1 VRKFVVRSFHVVLL
15 LLVVSPIIVISASET
30 QNQTGS
36 VVSLLQQLYGN
47 VSALPAEAFENVR
60 LGDVEKNAVSNKINA
75 VINQVE
81 AGAYRGAVNKLRNDV
96 EKVVVKWIVSPWE
109 DDLVDLIEYII
120 ECIEEC
126 CPPVDLSPPVI
137 HEVVRYPDSPEYD
150 DYVLVLACVTDCG
163 SGVANV
169 TLSYSVDLGESIN
182 LTMLEIDGLYEAEI
196 PPQPYNMTVAF
207 LVYAWDNAGNVA
219 VSGVDSYV
227 VSDFHDPVISYI
239 ERVPGSP
246 DYNES
251 VSVFVNVTE
260 PSFASG
266 VKEVILTYNNGT
278 DWMNVTMSF
287 EDGLYVATIPEL
299 PYGTVVQ
306 YTVYAFDVAGNW
318 AVMDVYSYTVG
329 DRFMPVAR
337 IDAPACGSYL
347 AGYVD
352 VEVYVY
358 DDNFYEAQ
366 LTANETV
373 LASWSE
379 SGLHAY
385 VWNTT
390 AMSDGVYLLRLE
402 AFDEAG
408 NIGETERQVKVDNTP
423 PTIGIPSQSP
433 DYMAVEP
440 YQNVNVTVEVTD
452 GGVGVREVVLSYSRD
467 EGKTWADLMMDNVF
481 GDTYMGVIPGFEA
494 GTHVQYGIVA
504 YDNLDN
510 SAVENNAGEYYVY
523 NVIPEFQ
530 GLMILI
536 FMIAILF
543 AAVLAKKRKILA

>member
-1 VRKFVVRSFHVVLL
+1 MRKFAVRSFHVVLL
-15 LLVVSPIIVISASET
+15 LLVASPIIAINASET
-30 QNQTGS
+30 QNQTES

-81 AGAYRGAVNKLRNDV
+81 AGACRGAVNKLRNDV

-120 ECIEEC
+120 KCIEGC
-126 CPPVDLSPPVI
+126 CPPVDSRPPVI
-137 HEVVRYPDSPEYD
+137 HEVIRYPDSPEYD

-219 VSGVDSYV
+219 VSGVDFYV
-227 VSDFHDPVISYI
+227 VSDFHEPVISYI
-239 ERVPGSP
+239 ERVPASP

-278 DWMNVTMSF
+278 AWMNVTMSF

-318 AVMDVYSYTVG
+318 AVMDVYSYTVE
-329 DRFMPVAR
+329 DPFMPVAR

-358 DDNFYEAQ
+358 DDNFHEAQ

-379 SGLHAY
+379 SGLHIY

-408 NIGETERQVKVDNTP
+408 NIGEAERLLKVDNTP

-467 EGKTWADLMMDNVF
+467 EGETWADLMMGNVF

-494 GTHVQYGIVA
+494 GTHVQYEIVA

-530 GLMILI
+530 GLMISI
-536 FMIAILF
+536 FMIATLF
-543 AAVLAKKRKILA
+543 AAVLAKKRKILT